1 MLCRII
7 KHAPDPL
14 KLSLAVEHSCRQSD
28 GNGRLRG
35 HTMIES
41 LEEALTELHSCSP
54 KVQSLGDPKV
64 HFTEWNRYASRYS
77 TELSI
82 VAKQAFFKLPLIV
95 PSEQEEEI
103 DVERVPCPECNV
115 MIDIKKLPQH
125 RQIQH
130 GVKNIMRSHVS
141 VTHCIQCLREFWTRS
156 RLLHHLN
163 SGKSNRCKQYV
174 QARSLPITNEER
186 DNLDLEESERVRLN
200 RKKGLTCTT
209 MERPWQRRIG
219 CIPHRSIPP

>member
-1 MLCRII
+1 
-7 KHAPDPL
+7 
-14 KLSLAVEHSCRQSD
+14 
-28 GNGRLRG
+28 
-35 HTMIES
+35 MIES

-219 CIPHRSIPP
+219 CIPP

>member
-1 MLCRII
+1 
-7 KHAPDPL
+7 
-14 KLSLAVEHSCRQSD
+14 
-28 GNGRLRG
+28 
-35 HTMIES
+35 
-41 LEEALTELHSCSP
+41 
-54 KVQSLGDPKV
+54 
-64 HFTEWNRYASRYS
+64 
-77 TELSI
+77 
-82 VAKQAFFKLPLIV
+82 
-95 PSEQEEEI
+95 
-103 DVERVPCPECNV
+103 

-219 CIPHRSIPP
+219 CIPHRSIPPWLSCLTSIFSHFTSFVSCHDRRPPRSCTAKAGGRTWPSVHRSESVS